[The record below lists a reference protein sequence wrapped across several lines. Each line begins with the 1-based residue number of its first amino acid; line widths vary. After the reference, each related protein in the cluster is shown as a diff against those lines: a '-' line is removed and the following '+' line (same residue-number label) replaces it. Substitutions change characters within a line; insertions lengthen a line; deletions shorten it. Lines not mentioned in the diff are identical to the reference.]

1 MGAGARMDSP
11 PKIPSTIQ
19 ISMTEPALQGV
30 KQEDRVLVR
39 NVIYVLHA
47 CKHPE
52 RLCVSWTVNNT
63 RTGYEVTG
71 FMDPA
76 KDFEV
81 WLEDLELISMVDRLR
96 VQSISIRKSGETP
109 QILIKILS
117 KSEPV
122 MITELD
128 VVTVSK
134 RRRMA

>member
-1 MGAGARMDSP
+1 MDSP
-11 PKIPSTIQ
+11 PKIPSTLQ

-39 NVIYVLHA
+39 NVIYMLHA
-47 CKHPE
+47 CKHPD
-52 RLCVSWTVNNT
+52 RLCVSWTVSNT
-63 RTGYEVTG
+63 RNGYDVTG

-81 WLEDLELISMVDRLR
+81 WKEDLELIAQVDPLR

-109 QILIKILS
+109 QILIKVLS

-122 MITELD
+122 MLTELD
-128 VVTVSK
+128 VVTVHK

>member
-1 MGAGARMDSP
+1 MDSP
-11 PKIPSTIQ
+11 PKIPSTLQ

-39 NVIYVLHA
+39 NVIYMLHA
-47 CKHPE
+47 CKHPD
-52 RLCVSWTVNNT
+52 RLCVSWTVSNT
-63 RTGYEVTG
+63 RNGYDVTG

-81 WLEDLELISMVDRLR
+81 WKEDLELIAQVDPLR

-109 QILIKILS
+109 QILIKVLS

-122 MITELD
+122 MLTELD
-128 VVTVSK
+128 VVTVHK
-134 RRRMA
+134 RRRLA

>member
-1 MGAGARMDSP
+1 MDSP
-11 PKIPSTIQ
+11 PKIPSTLQ

-30 KQEDRVLVR
+30 KQEDRILVR
-39 NVIYVLHA
+39 NVIYMLHA
-47 CKHPE
+47 CKHPD
-52 RLCVSWTVNNT
+52 RLCVSWTVSNT
-63 RTGYEVTG
+63 RNGYDVTG

-81 WLEDLELISMVDRLR
+81 WKEDLELISQVDPLR

-109 QILIKILS
+109 QILIKVLS

-128 VVTVSK
+128 VVTVHK
-134 RRRMA
+134 RRRLA

>member
-1 MGAGARMDSP
+1 MDSP
-11 PKIPSTIQ
+11 PKIPSTLQ

-39 NVIYVLHA
+39 NVIYMLHA
-47 CKHPE
+47 CKHPD
-52 RLCVSWTVNNT
+52 RLCVSWTVSNT
-63 RTGYEVTG
+63 RNGYDVTG

-81 WLEDLELISMVDRLR
+81 WKEDLELIAQVDPLR

-109 QILIKILS
+109 QILIRVLS

-122 MITELD
+122 MLTELD
-128 VVTVSK
+128 VVTVHK
-134 RRRMA
+134 RRRLA

>member
-1 MGAGARMDSP
+1 MDSP
-11 PKIPSTIQ
+11 PKIPSTLQ

-30 KQEDRVLVR
+30 KQEDRILVR
-39 NVIYVLHA
+39 NVIYMLHA
-47 CKHPE
+47 CKHPD
-52 RLCVSWTVNNT
+52 RLCVSWTVSNT
-63 RTGYEVTG
+63 RNGYDVTG

-81 WLEDLELISMVDRLR
+81 WKEDLELIAQVDPLR

-109 QILIKILS
+109 QILIKVLS

-122 MITELD
+122 MLTELD
-128 VVTVSK
+128 VVTVHK

>member
-1 MGAGARMDSP
+1 MDSP
-11 PKIPSTIQ
+11 PKIPSTLQ

-30 KQEDRVLVR
+30 KQEYRVLVR
-39 NVIYVLHA
+39 NVIYMLHA
-47 CKHPE
+47 CKHPD
-52 RLCVSWTVNNT
+52 RLCVSWTVSNT
-63 RTGYEVTG
+63 RNGYDVTG

-81 WLEDLELISMVDRLR
+81 WKEDLELIAQVDPLR

-109 QILIKILS
+109 QILIKVLS

-122 MITELD
+122 MLTELD
-128 VVTVSK
+128 VVTVHK

>member
-1 MGAGARMDSP
+1 MDSP
-11 PKIPSTIQ
+11 PKIPNTIQ

-39 NVIYVLHA
+39 NVIYMLLA

-52 RLCVSWTVNNT
+52 RLCVSWTVKDT
-63 RTGYEVTG
+63 RNGYEVTG
-71 FMDPA
+71 FMD

-81 WLEDLELISMVDRLR
+81 WKEDLDLISMVDPLR

-109 QILIKILS
+109 QILIKVLS
-117 KSEPV
+117 KTEPV

-128 VVTVSK
+128 VVTVHK